1 MKSLSLYKI
10 VYALA
15 ASIKAIL
22 AILKCFKNVLCFW
35 ISKDFINPFTS
46 ISFILIY

>member
-10 VYALA
+10 VYALT

-22 AILKCFKNVLCFW
+22 AIFKYFKNVLYF
-35 ISKDFINPFTS
+35 
-46 ISFILIY
+46 